1 MSTPA
6 RPVLWTISADYFATG
21 EGRTF
26 MAVIGY
32 ATSEEAAKKL
42 FQDQFGDWFAQ
53 GCEAVAGVVQNP
65 VTQFLFSTEALQM
78 LTKHNGNANLVV
90 HASIHINMS

>member
-1 MSTPA
+1 
-6 RPVLWTISADYFATG
+6 
-21 EGRTF
+21 

-32 ATSEEAAKKL
+32 ATSEDAAKKL

-53 GCEAVAGVVQNP
+53 GCEAATGVVQNP

-90 HASIHINMS
+90 HASIHITMS

>member
-6 RPVLWTISADYFATG
+6 RPVLWTIWDDYFATG

-42 FQDQFGDWFAQ
+42 FQDQFGDWFAK
-53 GCEAVAGVVQNP
+53 AAKLSP
-65 VTQFLFSTEALQM
+65 V
-78 LTKHNGNANLVV
+78 
-90 HASIHINMS
+90 

>member
-6 RPVLWTISADYFATG
+6 RPVLWTIWADYFATG

-26 MAVIGY
+26 IADINY
-32 ATSEEAAKKL
+32 NNNEDAAKKL

-53 GCEAVAGVVQNP
+53 GCEAATGVVQNP

>member
-1 MSTPA
+1 MNTTATRS
-6 RPVLWTISADYFATG
+6 LWTVWLDYFATG
-21 EGRTF
+21 EGRSM

-32 ATSEEAAKKL
+32 ASNENEAKELFSKK
-42 FQDQFGDWFAQ
+42 FGDWFKI
-53 GCEAVAGVVQNP
+53 GCDAAPGVVQNP